1 MKNKTQKNKKLKIF
15 SRTDLNGIIEGIDLA
30 ISFSLLPF
38 LSIYFF
44 YPAEQFNSIIYMLL
58 ITCLSLF
65 VRPIVI
71 PLVLSLKKK
80 ITINHG
86 ALYLIIIPFCYLCP
100 IVIPYESFLSDIN
113 IVLIIISRL
122 LIGFTFA
129 VNNNIFNEF
138 SSENISK
145 FYNSKYFLFPIIGVF
160 IGLIFSVFL
169 NQLFSNSELSSE
181 GWKLGY
187 IFMITISLSIY
198 FIFYWKK
205 KQSSFL
211 IIEREDLYNNFNFM
225 KVFKTLLENIYFLI
239 PLLFI
244 YFFSMSHWLPRAVLS
259 ENTFFLDISLIYIM
273 LILIA
278 AIFLNFIFDL
288 IGKEKVYMYF
298 CIFGIII
305 SLLLFISYSYK
316 SSYAISLLHFF
327 ISIISSLSIPLYLIN
342 IKKFQKKNNLLNIYF
357 LLNIPFLIISLLIKS
372 PIKF

>member
-1 MKNKTQKNKKLKIF
+1 MKNKTQLNKKRKIF
-15 SRTDLNGIIEGIDLA
+15 SRKDLNGIIEGIDLA
-30 ISFSLLPF
+30 INFSLIPF

-44 YPAEQFNSIIYMLL
+44 YPTEQFNSIIYMLV

-65 VRPIVI
+65 IRPFVV
-71 PLVLSLKKK
+71 PLVLSLKKNIK
-80 ITINHG
+80 INHG
-86 ALYLIIIPFCYLCP
+86 TLYLIIIPFCYLSP
-100 IVIPYESFLSDIN
+100 IVIPNESFLSNIN

-145 FYNSKYFLFPIIGVF
+145 FYNSKYFLLPIIGVF

-187 IFMITISLSIY
+187 IFMITISLSV
-198 FIFYWKK
+198 FLIFYWKK

-211 IIEREDLYNNFNFM
+211 IIEKEDFYNNFNFM

-259 ENTFFLDISLIYIM
+259 ENMFFL
-273 LILIA
+273 
-278 AIFLNFIFDL
+278 
-288 IGKEKVYMYF
+288 VR
-298 CIFGIII
+298 
-305 SLLLFISYSYK
+305 LLS
-316 SSYAISLLHFF
+316 
-327 ISIISSLSIPLYLIN
+327 
-342 IKKFQKKNNLLNIYF
+342 Q
-357 LLNIPFLIISLLIKS
+357 
-372 PIKF
+372 